1 MAACLVHPHCEK
13 STSDHLLLTVIAVVM
28 AGHGATRRSIDASSV
43 FSNDDYAE
51 YDFVS
56 EGHRSLESSIADL
69 GLGEEGAAEVTEPAP
84 SQTARAIFGTPSLS
98 AEDIQEYV
106 QKALGTEVKPH
117 KTVRVY
123 ADGLFDPF
131 NAG

>member
-1 MAACLVHPHCEK
+1 
-13 STSDHLLLTVIAVVM
+13 M
-28 AGHGATRRSIDASSV
+28 AGNNGALRRSIDASSV

-69 GLGEEGAAEVTEPAP
+69 SLGEDRTADITEPPP
-84 SQTARAIFGTPSLS
+84 SQTAKAVFGTPSLS
-98 AEDIQEYV
+98 AEDIQAYIQNV
-106 QKALGTEVKPH
+106 LGSELKPH
-117 KTVRVY
+117 SKTVRVY
-123 ADGLFDPF
+123 VDGLFDPL

>member
-1 MAACLVHPHCEK
+1 M
-13 STSDHLLLTVIAVVM
+13 
-28 AGHGATRRSIDASSV
+28 RRSIDASSV

-69 GLGEEGAAEVTEPAP
+69 GLGEERVVEITEPPP
-84 SQTARAIFGTPSLS
+84 SQTAKAVFGTPSLS
-98 AEDIQEYV
+98 AEDIQAYV
-106 QKALGTEVKPH
+106 QKALGSEAQLNKI
-117 KTVRVY
+117 VRIY